1 MQTSSSMRL
10 RTAFV
15 PWLAALVIGA
25 SAHAGWLIH
34 ELRDHRDTSADRSF
48 THTLTIEA
56 PDVHRTRAIS
66 MNRLG
71 PTLAASSARA
81 CRHTARRSAPSE
93 AASELDFWI
102 TRTGRYEYT
111 IDPRMLAR
119 VDVAPLVGELEQLLG
134 VEQGAVE
141 LRNIQRE
148 TPLWHLGLRTGDRLL
163 SIARSPGADRVEVA
177 VARRGRALVLTYRLA

>member
-1 MQTSSSMRL
+1 VGTRVAISLGMQTSSSMRL

-48 THTLTIEA
+48 THTVTIEE
-56 PDVHRTRAIS
+56 PDVHRTRPS
-66 MNRLG
+66 V
-71 PTLAASSARA
+71 RA
-81 CRHTARRSAPSE
+81 CRPTARRSVPSQTT
-93 AASELDFWI
+93 SELDFWI

-119 VDVAPLVGELEQLLG
+119 VDVAPVVGEIEQLLG
-134 VEQGAVE
+134 IEQGAVE

-177 VARRGRALVLTYRLA
+177 VARRGRALVLTYRLVYSP